1 MPTVSRFS
9 RVNLNPLRQAVGA
22 SVNRLYRSEADE
34 LKKDAK
40 RQVAAAAVAN
50 PEGFLPGVSHNGTIF
65 NETLATQIRTENV
78 VRGSA
83 LIKIG
88 EMQALS
94 GIGNTEDMNDTNVPD
109 SEAVDF
115 QLKSFDDFYQQKIK
129 SVIPDNEAAALL
141 DQEYTKTRAG
151 LVIKVAAAKE
161 KMRRLDT
168 VQSAEKYLNIALHE
182 GAYSNVNIALQA
194 ARSAM
199 TANPAKASQ
208 YQNQFLSFLSN
219 TQKKENVNDDV
230 SELMGILAT
239 KNGKIDYVA
248 KQMFAIADLRVDA
261 LQKLMTENP
270 SMFPPGY
277 LKEYTDKMR
286 KSIYSNF
293 VDKYLLPDIQQR
305 AQAAMIKEGGG
316 DLITRMKTEAR
327 QVVGEYGKQLETA
340 TEGRI
345 IASEFDRETQEQI
358 NISVSHYAA
367 QAKANES
374 ANKRGAQSDL
384 NNKKTILQNFAQ
396 QVKDGPVFGREGGYT
411 MWIDKGTVDN
421 AMNIIN
427 DGTLAVNND
436 TKSILALQELVPDNQ
451 QKADIERIVAGVYD
465 DDPAK
470 TPFQKAAAASE
481 LAFPDEESR
490 RKALPGLELVFEGLG
505 KANTKNPQEEGLR
518 RRAIATG
525 TEFAFQKYAPLPNHD
540 TKPPKDSGLDQTSYI
555 IQSEN
560 EALDALDTQIQER
573 AGLSLRTDGEGYLA
587 STEKRDLYNTLARMY
602 EIDKGDSSKTQ
613 SRIRRI
619 LADGGDAAMGL
630 LENASDLQ
638 NSWRIPPTTEHIS
651 AADGV
656 LDEYKNL
663 PNPVREHIRSV
674 LPFMLANHS
683 GFAGQTENNP
693 QGKLVGMSV
702 LAKNI
707 INNRILI
714 PGTNTLAPSV
724 NWQLDFFGSGAG
736 TVLSNTGQTF
746 SLDESYQIF
755 DDRHSGVTRREGNMN
770 YLIAM
775 LEEQGQV
782 MIDPVGDGEA
792 IKVLGNNEDYY
803 DGLSAIQ
810 DGTATLESLSN
821 DKNGN
826 ARFVIHNKATNSIV
840 GDERGRFIIT
850 LPLNSEPDTERGF
863 IRRGLDAAGRAIR
876 GDRETK

>member
-22 SVNRLYRSEADE
+22 SVNRLYRSEADQ

-50 PEGFLPGVSHNGTIF
+50 PEGFLPGVSNNGTIF

-109 SEAVDF
+109 SEALDF
-115 QLKSFDDFYQQKIK
+115 QLKSFDDFYQKKIRN
-129 SVIPDNEAAALL
+129 VIPDNEAAALL
-141 DQEYTKTRAG
+141 DTEYTKTRAG
-151 LVIKVAAAKE
+151 LIIKVAAAKE

-182 GAYSNVNIALQA
+182 GAYNNVNMALQA

-219 TQKKENVNDDV
+219 TQKKENINDDV
-230 SELMGILAT
+230 SEQMGILAT
-239 KNGKIDYVA
+239 KNPKADYVG
-248 KQMFAIADLRVDA
+248 KGIFAIVDQRVDA

-293 VDKYLLPDIQQR
+293 VDKFLLPGIQQR

-327 QVVGEYGKQLETA
+327 QVVGEYGKQLEAATNGRITA
-340 TEGRI
+340 TE
-345 IASEFDRETQEQI
+345 FDSETQAQI
-358 NISVSHYAA
+358 NIAVSHYAA
-367 QAKANES
+367 QAKAYES
-374 ANKRGAQSDL
+374 ATKRGAQSDL

-427 DGTLAVNND
+427 DGTLAVNDD
-436 TKSILALQELVPDNQ
+436 TKNVLALQELVPDNK

-470 TPFQKAAAASE
+470 TPFQKATAAAF

-505 KANTKNPQEEGLR
+505 KANTKNPQEEELR

-540 TKPPKDSGLDQTSYI
+540 TKPPADSGLDQTSYI

-560 EALDALDTQIQER
+560 EALDALDTQIQQR
-573 AGLSLRTDGEGYLA
+573 SSLSLRTDGEGYL
-587 STEKRDLYNTLARMY
+587 SDTEKRDLYTTLARMY

-613 SRIRRI
+613 SRIRGI

-638 NSWRIPPTTEHIS
+638 NSWRIPPTADHNTATEKY
-651 AADGV
+651 
-656 LDEYKNL
+656 LDRFPNL
-663 PNPVREHIRSV
+663 PSPVREHIRSV

-683 GFAGQTENNP
+683 GRGQQTENNP
-693 QGKLVGMSV
+693 QGNLIGLDIAANNIV
-702 LAKNI
+702 KNQL
-707 INNRILI
+707 LI

-736 TVLSNTGQTF
+736 TVLSATGQTF

-755 DDRHSGVTRREGNMN
+755 DDRHSGVTRRETNIN
-770 YLIAM
+770 YLVAM
-775 LEEQGQV
+775 LEEQGKV
-782 MIDPVGDGEA
+782 IADPVGDGEA

-810 DGTATLESLSN
+810 DGTATLQSLPN
-821 DKNGN
+821 DKHGN
-826 ARFVIHNKATNSIV
+826 ARFVILNNATNSIV
-840 GDERGRFIIT
+840 GNESGRFIIT

-863 IRRGLDAAGRAIR
+863 IRRGLDATGRIIR
-876 GDRETK
+876 GDRETQ